1 MSDTEPGSDPDETL
15 DTGSNNGP
23 TPELA
28 HDDAPPAPGRPVR
41 LEPTPP
47 GFRRLILGGALAV
60 LAPLF
65 GVLMG
70 TSAGSEDTASA
81 MDPLYWGFFIGGLI
95 GLIGL
100 VVAATGGLRLIRAT
114 PQKSTEEPP

>member
-15 DTGSNNGP
+15 DTGSTNGP
-23 TPELA
+23 PSEPA
-28 HDDAPPAPGRPVR
+28 HDDAPPPPGRPVR
-41 LEPTPP
+41 LVPTPP

-81 MDPLYWGFFIGGLI
+81 MAPLYWGFFIGGLI

-100 VVAATGGLRLIRAT
+100 VVAATGGLRLIRAAA
-114 PQKSTEEPP
+114 QKDTEETP